1 MSRQFGQARGRG
13 SKVPYFDYKKMIDKL
28 KIAELVNEK
37 ITDDQ
42 FLVDVTVSSSNVIHI
57 MVDSDSGISI
67 NQIVEISRYVEGN
80 LDREVEDFELSV
92 FSAGLS
98 EPFRLPRQYQ
108 KNIGTEI
115 DVLLTNG
122 QKFVGT
128 LKIADDQAIDLEVTT
143 KEKIEGSKKKE
154 LVTKVHHFDYSEI
167 KEAKKILKF

>member
-1 MSRQFGQARGRG
+1 LGKPEVGDQKS
-13 SKVPYFDYKKMIDKL
+13 PILITKKMIDKI
-28 KIAELVNEK
+28 KIAALVNEK

-42 FLVDVTVSSSNVIHI
+42 FLVDVTVSSSNVIHV
-57 MVDSDSGISI
+57 MVDSDNGISI
-67 NQIVEISRYVEGN
+67 NQIVEISRYVESN

-98 EPFRLPRQYQ
+98 EPFSLPRQYK
-108 KNIGTEI
+108 KNTGTEI

-122 QKFVGT
+122 NKLIGK
-128 LKIADDQAIDLEVTT
+128 LNIADDQGFDLEVTT

-154 LVTKVHHFDYSEI
+154 LVTKVHHFEYSEI